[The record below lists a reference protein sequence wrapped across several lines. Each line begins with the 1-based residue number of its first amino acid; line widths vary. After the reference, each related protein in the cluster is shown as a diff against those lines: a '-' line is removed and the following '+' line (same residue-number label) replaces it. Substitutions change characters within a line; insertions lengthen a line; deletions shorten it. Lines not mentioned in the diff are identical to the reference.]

1 MQDDRVRMEHE
12 AALIRLRENALKEKM
27 QAQLEWIELQ
37 KINAQKKGKKGED
50 NADNDLLALGWY
62 VRSTESSK
70 YCLTT
75 FVRRGWRVDAK
86 TEKEANGL
94 VEA

>member
-37 KINAQKKGKKGED
+37 KINAQKKGKKG
-50 NADNDLLALGWY
+50 
-62 VRSTESSK
+62 T
-70 YCLTT
+70 
-75 FVRRGWRVDAK
+75 
-86 TEKEANGL
+86 
-94 VEA
+94 

>member
-37 KINAQKKGKKGED
+37 KINAQKKGKKGW
-50 NADNDLLALGWY
+50 LMWPYLHS
-62 VRSTESSK
+62 RS
-70 YCLTT
+70 
-75 FVRRGWRVDAK
+75 K
-86 TEKEANGL
+86 TS
-94 VEA
+94 